1 MEQNN
6 ELPDLLDTDV
16 YPDFRHVIDTLEDT
30 EQQEILDEQKAQE
43 PAQEEKDT
51 INPEALESFLGMMFS
66 MAEQATS
73 AISGVDFTFDEKG
86 KTDVIQ
92 ATVPVL
98 NKHGGQLLGVFGSY
112 VEEASLVIAVVVLV
126 FSSKRHITELK
137 IQKMEQ
143 EKRDAE
149 AKKARAQAA

>member
-6 ELPDLLDTDV
+6 QLTDLVDSDE
-16 YPDFRHVIDTLEDT
+16 YPDFNPLIDGLL
-30 EQQEILDEQKAQE
+30 QQEKQEEQEESLAEQPE
-43 PAQEEKDT
+43 EEKDT

-137 IQKMEQ
+137 IQKVEK

>member
-6 ELPDLLDTDV
+6 ELPEVIDMDV
-16 YPDFRHVIDTLEDT
+16 FPDYRHVVDALENT
-30 EQQEILDEQKAQE
+30 EQQEILDEQQAQE

-51 INPEALESFLGMMFS
+51 LNPEALESFLGIMFS

-73 AISGVDFTFDEKG
+73 AISGVDFAFDEKG

-92 ATVPVL
+92 NAVPVL

-143 EKRDAE
+143 EKRREEAE
-149 AKKARAQAA
+149 KARAQAA

>member
-6 ELPDLLDTDV
+6 ELPEVIDMDV
-16 YPDFRHVIDTLEDT
+16 FPDYRHVVDTLENT
-30 EQQEILDEQKAQE
+30 EKQEIFEEQQAQE

-51 INPEALESFLGMMFS
+51 LNPEALEGFLGIMFS

-73 AISGVDFTFDEKG
+73 AISGVDFAFDEKG

-92 ATVPVL
+92 NAVPVL

-143 EKRDAE
+143 EKRREEAE
-149 AKKARAQAA
+149 KARAQAA

>member
-6 ELPDLLDTDV
+6 ELPEVIDMDV
-16 YPDFRHVIDTLEDT
+16 FPDYRHVVDTLENT
-30 EQQEILDEQKAQE
+30 EKQEIFEEQQAQE

-51 INPEALESFLGMMFS
+51 LNPEALEGFLGIMFS

-73 AISGVDFTFDEKG
+73 AISGVDFAFDEKG

-92 ATVPVL
+92 NAVPVL

-126 FSSKRHITELK
+126 FSSKRHIAELK

-143 EKRDAE
+143 EKRCEEAE
-149 AKKARAQAA
+149 KARAQAA

>member
-6 ELPDLLDTDV
+6 QLTDLVDSDE
-16 YPDFRHVIDTLEDT
+16 YPDFNPLIDGLL
-30 EQQEILDEQKAQE
+30 QQEKQEEQEESLAEQPE
-43 PAQEEKDT
+43 EEKDT

>member
-6 ELPDLLDTDV
+6 ELPE
-16 YPDFRHVIDTLEDT
+16 VIDMDVFPDYSHVVNSLEDT
-30 EQQEILDEQKAQE
+30 EKQEIFEEQQAQE

-51 INPEALESFLGMMFS
+51 LNPEALEGFLGIMFS

-73 AISGVDFTFDEKG
+73 AISGVDFAFDEKG

-92 ATVPVL
+92 NAVPVL

-143 EKRDAE
+143 EKRREEAE
-149 AKKARAQAA
+149 KARAQAA